1 MPVSAKK
8 LRLDSALAELGFY
21 ETAEKAY
28 RAILAG
34 EVEINGDR
42 NVKPG
47 IEVKIKEINEK
58 NILFHN
64 GKKLKIVVRNKCPYV
79 SRGGYKLAAALDEF
93 KINPAGMTAVDI
105 GASTG
110 GFTDCLLQR
119 GAEKVYAIDC
129 GIGQLH
135 SKIRDDN
142 RVVVMEKTNARFI
155 TKDLIPEPPE
165 IVVIDVSFIS
175 LKMIFPVVNKIGENG
190 TIVIALVKPQF
201 EVEKGKHLIGG
212 VVKEIEIRKHI
223 VNDIKN
229 YMSELSWKVIGEIES
244 PITGPAGN
252 HEFLLVA
259 QI

>member
-47 IEVKIKEINEK
+47 IEVKIKEIDLEK
-58 NILFHN
+58 ILFHN

-119 GAEKVYAIDC
+119 GAEKVYAVDC
-129 GIGQLH
+129 GTGQLH

-155 TKDLIPEPPE
+155 TRDLIPELPK
-165 IVVIDVSFIS
+165 IIVIDVSFIS
-175 LKMIFPVVNKIGENG
+175 LKMIFPVVNKIGGND

-212 VVKEIEIRKHI
+212 VVKEIEVRKHI

-229 YMSELSWKVIGEIES
+229 YMSELSWKIIGEIES

>member
-8 LRLDSALAELGFY
+8 LRLDFALAELGFY
-21 ETAEKAY
+21 ETTEKAY

-34 EVEINGDR
+34 EVEINGNR
-42 NVKPG
+42 NLKPG
-47 IEVKIKEINEK
+47 ITVKIKNTDSGK
-58 NILFHN
+58 QLFHN
-64 GKKLKIVVRNKCPYV
+64 GKILKIVVRDKCPYV
-79 SRGGYKLAAALDEF
+79 SRGGYKLAAALEEF
-93 KINPAGMTAVDI
+93 KINPTGMIAVDI

-119 GAEKVYAIDC
+119 GAKKVYSIDC
-129 GIGQLH
+129 GTGQLH
-135 SKIRDDN
+135 SKIRDDG

-155 TKDLIPEPPE
+155 TKELIPELPE
-165 IVVIDVSFIS
+165 IIVIDVSFIS
-175 LKMIFPVVNKIGENG
+175 LKMIFPVVNNIGENG

-212 VVKEIEIRKHI
+212 VVKETAVRKKI
-223 VNDIKN
+223 VCDIKEF
-229 YMSELSWKVIGEIES
+229 SAGLSWKIIGEIES

>member
-8 LRLDSALAELGFY
+8 LRLDSALAELNFY
-21 ETAEKAY
+21 ETTEKAN

-47 IEVKIKEINEK
+47 INVKIKEIDSK
-58 NILFHN
+58 NILFHS
-64 GKKLKIVVRNKCPYV
+64 GRKLKIVVRNKCPYV

-93 KINPAGMTAVDI
+93 KINPAGMITVDI

-119 GAEKVYAIDC
+119 GAEKVYAVDC
-129 GIGQLH
+129 GTGQLH
-135 SKIRDDN
+135 SKIRDNN
-142 RVVVMEKTNARFI
+142 RVIVMERTNARFI
-155 TKDLIPEPPE
+155 TRDLIPEPPE
-165 IVVIDVSFIS
+165 LVVIDVSFIS
-175 LKMIFPVVNKIGENG
+175 LKMIFPVVNKIGEND

-212 VVKEIEIRKHI
+212 VVKEMEIRKNI

-229 YMSELSWKVIGEIES
+229 YMSELNWKVIGEIES